1 MPRLSWQNSG
11 IVPQI
16 KAGLSHK
23 RAKVDSDPIEPG
35 CVRVAV
41 THEDSPLNHDP
52 ASLAGRCWQ
61 SCRSVSSTQRTA
73 SAAAAHDSLRNRRVA
88 NVDHMEHVRDKQR
101 QATAADMKLLRIVG
115 LGQHLPLL
123 GKQMAI
129 NVRELADVPD
139 LCG

>member
-1 MPRLSWQNSG
+1 MLLPR
-11 IVPQI
+11 
-16 KAGLSHK
+16 A
-23 RAKVDSDPIEPG
+23 
-35 CVRVAV
+35 
-41 THEDSPLNHDP
+41 T
-52 ASLAGRCWQ
+52 
-61 SCRSVSSTQRTA
+61 SVA
-73 SAAAAHDSLRNRRVA
+73 SASPNDMSDSGRSALVASEFFVLSEEAMAHDQLHDEESAPICLVLDRISAGKGDANKNSLRDRRMA

-101 QATAADMKLLRIVG
+101 QTTAADMKLLRIVG